1 MTGASSWLLW
11 SWDVKGVD
19 WEGEKD
25 SFDSDQNIPYFDCAG
40 YYMGIYFCPNA
51 LNYTLKMSALDYM

>member
-1 MTGASSWLLW
+1 MLQEFTE
-11 SWDVKGVD
+11 K
-19 WEGEKD
+19 KD

-40 YYMGIYFCPNA
+40 YYMGIYLCPNA